1 MSHQLWGPFHLM
13 PNCRLW
19 VAEDRTC
26 QDCTESE
33 LALRLADARLS
44 DRERDRWDRYRPLE
58 KKKQFLNSRLVIRA
72 VLNCEFGTD
81 SAHLIV
87 DTMESGRPLL
97 MDSQKRQVANISL
110 SHTGN
115 MTTIALSN
123 VRYGLGIDI
132 ETIQQFNARSFGLS
146 FINQFERDGLMQA
159 ALTEDPNATLA
170 IWTLKEAFWK
180 ALGGPHDAALG
191 DIVAEYRNHIL
202 TAHVSCLSGKQKPLA
217 TQFFG
222 HGYSFPSELRNY
234 SSINVPESEISA
246 FVGCVVLVDTQLIE
260 NQQVSNG
267 TGSDRQR

>member
-44 DRERDRWDRYRPLE
+44 DRERDRWDRYRPLQ

-72 VLNCEFGTD
+72 VLNCEFGSD
-81 SAHLIV
+81 AAHLIV
-87 DTMESGRPLL
+87 DTTESGRPVL

-115 MTTIALSN
+115 MTTIALSH

-132 ETIQQFNARSFGLS
+132 ETVQHLNARSFGLS
-146 FINQFERDGLMQA
+146 FINRLERDGLMQA

-180 ALGGPHDAALG
+180 ALGGPHDTALG
-191 DIVAEYRNHIL
+191 EIIAEYRNHIL
-202 TAHVSCLSGKQKPLA
+202 TAHAPCLRDQQKPLA
-217 TQFFG
+217 IQFFG
-222 HGYSFPSELRNY
+222 HGYSFPIELRNY
-234 SSINVPESEISA
+234 SSINLPESEISA
-246 FVGCVVLVDTQLIE
+246 FVGCVVLVDTQIIE
-260 NQQVSNG
+260 NQQVPKS